1 MEVDTGV
8 EEAVSIASH
17 LQVDPVSLSCL
28 KPRNLNLTV
37 DVGLFLNNF
46 SGSPAHTNGKSTYRD
61 I

>member
-28 KPRNLNLTV
+28 KTRNFNLTV
-37 DVGLFLNNF
+37 GHFLNNF
-46 SGSPAHTNGKSTYRD
+46 SGSPAYTNGRSSYRD